1 MKDSAMLGDLQY
13 PPWQLRFGANV
24 YDGSVEFR
32 VWASK
37 VTSLEVRILGDR
49 PRTIPM
55 TRGVDSEFS
64 VIEPDV
70 AEGTD

>member
-1 MKDSAMLGDLQY
+1 MLGDLQY
-13 PPWQLRFGANV
+13 PPRQLRFGANV
-24 YDGSVEFR
+24 RYDGSVEFR

-55 TRGVDSEFS
+55 TRSVDSEFS